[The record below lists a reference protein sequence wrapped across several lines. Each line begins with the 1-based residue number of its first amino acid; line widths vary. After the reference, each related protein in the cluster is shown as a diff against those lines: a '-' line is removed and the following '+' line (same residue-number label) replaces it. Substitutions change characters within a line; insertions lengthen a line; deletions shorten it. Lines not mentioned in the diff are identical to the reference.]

1 MTTSRLF
8 AFLIWTNIFFL
19 GCMKKPD
26 LKPDY
31 GPEVAINQIQN
42 AVSES
47 SFSDPT
53 LIYKDQYVS
62 LDQIQVIDTQ
72 MPMTVYQRLDQVT
85 NRLEDSSY
93 YYLSFHVH
101 QNELESGGTFKESQ
115 QDYNNLVLAKPEN
128 SQTQTVEINKAPVAS
143 EAITKSE
150 AHISGLISGLN
161 NDQVVTK
168 QIYQPASVKA
178 IKKMDNSSTVRIT
191 YHNLSKTTATI
202 PVPSIVRQK
211 PNCGGV
217 KECDK
222 GLRLYIV
229 SFDRVVWNADD
240 HGIKTNYRFTYS
252 PDIPTYVHDWDDMG
266 GLYFTNQYE
275 TCMQTWLEVTQQS
288 QTQVVPVRQ
297 CIGVSDFKFG
307 TVTPP

>member
-1 MTTSRLF
+1 MGLDMKIRYPF
-8 AFLIWTNIFFL
+8 ACLILTNVLFL

-31 GPEVAINQIQN
+31 GPEVALDQIQK
-42 AVSES
+42 AVSDS

-53 LIYKDQYVS
+53 TIYKDQYVS

-85 NRLEDSSY
+85 NRQEDSSY

-101 QNELESGGTFKESQ
+101 QNELQSGGTFKESQ
-115 QDYNNLVLAKPEN
+115 QDFNNLVLAKPEN
-128 SQTQTVEINKAPVAS
+128 SQTQTAEINKAPTIS
-143 EAITKSE
+143 DSINKSE
-150 AHISGLISGLN
+150 VQITGTN

-168 QIYQPASVKA
+168 QIYQPASVGA
-178 IKKMDNSSTVRIT
+178 IKKMDSNSSVRIT

-202 PVPSIVRQK
+202 PVPNIVRQK

-222 GLRLYIV
+222 GLRLYII
-229 SFDRVVWNADD
+229 SFDRVVWDADD

-252 PDIPTYVHDWDDMG
+252 PDIPTYVHDWDDMA

-275 TCMQTWLEVTQQS
+275 TCMQTWLEVTQQG

-307 TVTPP
+307 TATAP